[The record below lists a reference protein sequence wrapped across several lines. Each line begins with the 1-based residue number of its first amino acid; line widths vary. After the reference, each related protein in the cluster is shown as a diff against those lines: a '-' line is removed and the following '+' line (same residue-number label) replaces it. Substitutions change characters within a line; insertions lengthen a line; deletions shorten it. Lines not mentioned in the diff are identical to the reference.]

1 MNNTTF
7 VKESV
12 SRDANYEKVSD
23 RLGSDDTL
31 LRLLHAG
38 IGMSG
43 ETGEI
48 LDTLKKSMMYGK
60 EIDTVNLKEE
70 CGDVL
75 WYMAIMLDTIGI
87 SFEEV
92 MQSNVDKLA
101 KRYPKGFT
109 EKDAIARAD
118 KAVTNDEQA
127 VS

>member
-1 MNNTTF
+1 MTSKAY
-7 VKESV
+7 VDESV
-12 SRDANYEKVSD
+12 TRDADYDIVAK
-23 RLGSDDTL
+23 RLAENTKL

-48 LDTLKKSMMYGK
+48 LDILKKGMAYGK
-60 EIDTVNLKEE
+60 EIDRTHLKEE
-70 CGDVL
+70 VGDVL
-75 WYMAIMLDTIGI
+75 WYMAIMLDELGV

-92 MQSNVDKLA
+92 MLKNAEKLR
-101 KRYPKGFT
+101 KRYPTGFS

-118 KAVTNDEQA
+118 KNDNPS